1 MELEALDADNRL
13 GRTDRPGICCDLGQR
28 GGEIHIL
35 DVARWEIGIAGGD
48 GRDRQPVICFRESPL
63 AYKLLCRK
71 G

>member
-35 DVARWEIGIAGGD
+35 DVAGWEIGIGGGD
-48 GRDRQPVICFRESPL
+48 GGD
-63 AYKLLCRK
+63 